1 MTDNL
6 KRNLIVGFIYFV
18 LAIIT
23 QQTSNT
29 FVIWPSAGIA
39 LAAAVVFGPVIL
51 WSVFIASFATTLNYY
66 LFVIHIPVWDEHIIR
81 IFAIAAS
88 TTFSTYIAYL
98 IAPKNVVEG
107 ASFQNIH
114 IMASRIFAA
123 FITLG
128 VASIL
133 MMMVIKY
140 LFDMRWAV
148 DELDFI
154 LPWVIGDIVGALV
167 IAPLCYLILKQ
178 WPLDW
183 QENWTLET
191 LAIFLIMIAQ
201 CVILFGPIAAYL
213 PVAFLQP
220 IFLFLPIIWSAI
232 RFQPLVSNGMG
243 VIAFF
248 IAWVALNQDIGYFP
262 LVYGEDKEI
271 AVQLFFAF
279 MIGVSLVLQLL
290 LIGHQNH
297 QKSIT
302 AIMEA
307 KVRQRTA
314 ELEEAKR
321 QAEYLSRIDPLTQL
335 NNRRA
340 FFEFGKQVQLQS
352 IRSAESFALIMLD
365 IDHFKK
371 INDSYGHDIGD
382 IALKELAK
390 TLTSNSRGTDI
401 VGRLGGEEF
410 AIILPNTDQNE
421 AQNLAERIRLA
432 ISDIHIVEGEAD
444 FKFTSS
450 FGIALSHHPSRK
462 VADILKQADAALYQA
477 KAEGRNRVITYVE
490 KGKSA

>member
-1 MTDNL
+1 MSYATILYSVNN
-6 KRNLIVGFIYFV
+6 R
-18 LAIIT
+18 
-23 QQTSNT
+23 
-29 FVIWPSAGIA
+29 IA
-39 LAAAVVFGPVIL
+39 EIRLNRPHRLNAVVTELYSEIIDALNKAEKDPNVSVIIL
-51 WSVFIASFATTLNYY
+51 TG
-66 LFVIHIPVWDEHIIR
+66 
-81 IFAIAAS
+81 
-88 TTFSTYIAYL
+88 
-98 IAPKNVVEG
+98 EG
-107 ASFQNIH
+107 
-114 IMASRIFAA
+114 RA
-123 FITLG
+123 FC
-128 VASIL
+128 
-133 MMMVIKY
+133 
-140 LFDMRWAV
+140 
-148 DELDFI
+148 
-154 LPWVIGDIVGALV
+154 VGADLKEHGKGERTD
-167 IAPLCYLILKQ
+167 LEKLEYLNLGNDVCQRIY
-178 WPLDW
+178 
-183 QENWTLET
+183 ENDK
-191 LAIFLIMIAQ
+191 
-201 CVILFGPIAAYL
+201 V
-213 PVAFLQP
+213 
-220 IFLFLPIIWSAI
+220 
-232 RFQPLVSNGMG
+232 

-477 KAEGRNRVITYVE
+477 KAEGRNRVVTYAE